1 VTMRAPRGEDVGVVV
16 FAGEAGGVY
25 VMGQSGADAGDFVG
39 GDGDADAGA
48 ANDNA
53 DVRVFCGHS
62 FAYSFAKAGVLH
74 GLFRGRAPIVD
85 SVSGRFEMLP
95 DDFFDEESGVI
106 GADGEA
112 RFGWRFAHECQRA
125 GLYRRSAFIAI

>member
-1 VTMRAPRGEDVGVVV
+1 M
-16 FAGEAGGVY
+16 FASEAGGVY

-62 FAYSFAKAGVLH
+62 FAYSFAKVGVVHRFFGGSSLV
-74 GLFRGRAPIVD
+74 VD

-95 DDFFDEESGVI
+95 DDFFDGEACVI
-106 GADGEA
+106 GTDSDA